1 MMLTTIK
8 VYGSLA
14 KFLGQRVFRAA
25 VDTPLEAVSFL
36 RANFQGLAA
45 HMAEYDYKILTGSL
59 ELQAGSNPE
68 QLQYPAGAGEAISII
83 PVVGGAG
90 GGSTTSI
97 LAGVALIG
105 ASLLLP
111 GAGLFG
117 TSALGSGLLAAGST
131 AAVPYVGA
139 IGVAGGAFGTAL
151 GTALSA
157 VGASLVLNGVGQ
169 MLTPTPELPTGAGSA
184 GDPASNPLSFSGI
197 QNVSRQGVAVPVV
210 YGETLVGSVVIS
222 SGINTKDD

>member
-1 MMLTTIK
+1 MLTTIK

-36 RANFQGLAA
+36 RANFEGLAA
-45 HMAEYDYKILTGSL
+45 HMAGHDYKILTGTL

-68 QLQYPAGAGEAISII
+68 QLQYPAGEGEAISIV

-90 GGSTTSI
+90 GGGTGSI
-97 LAGVALIG
+97 LAGVALVGFSLAFPGIG
-105 ASLLLP
+105 AIIGGKAMTAL
-111 GAGLFG
+111 GLFG
-117 TSALGSGLLAAGST
+117 GGL
-131 AAVPYVGA
+131 
-139 IGVAGGAFGTAL
+139 I
-151 GTALSA
+151 
-157 VGASLVLNGVGQ
+157 LNGVSQ
-169 MLTPTPELPTGAGSA
+169 MLTPTPEVPVGPGSA

-222 SGINTKDD
+222 SGINTQDD

>member
-1 MMLTTIK
+1 MLTTIK

-36 RANFQGLAA
+36 RANFDGLAA
-45 HMAEYDYKILTGSL
+45 HMAGHDYKILTGTL

-68 QLQYPAGAGEAISII
+68 QLQYPAGEGEAISIV
-83 PVVGGAG
+83 PVIGGAG

-97 LAGVALIG
+97 LAGAALIG
-105 ASLLLP
+105 ASFLFP

-117 TSALGSGLLAAGST
+117 TTSFFGVSAAGATGAGVIAGS
-131 AAVPYVGA
+131 AALTTV
-139 IGVAGGAFGTAL
+139 

-157 VGASLVLNGVGQ
+157 IGAGLVLNGVSQ
-169 MLTPTPELPTGAGSA
+169 MLTPVPDLSGSDL
-184 GDPASNPLSFSGI
+184 DPASNPLSFSGI

-222 SGINTKDD
+222 SGINTQDD

>member
-1 MMLTTIK
+1 MLTTIK

-36 RANFQGLAA
+36 RANFEGLAA
-45 HMAEYDYKILTGSL
+45 HMAGYDYKILTGTL

-68 QLQYPAGAGEAISII
+68 QLQYPAGEGEAISIV
-83 PVVGGAG
+83 PVIGGAG
-90 GGSTTSI
+90 GGGGSV
-97 LAGVALIG
+97 LAGAALIG
-105 ASLLLP
+105 ASFLLP

-117 TSALGSGLLAAGST
+117 TTGLITGATTGTFSGL
-131 AAVPYVGA
+131 AAVSGL
-139 IGVAGGAFGTAL
+139 AGTL
-151 GTALSA
+151 TTVGTALSA
-157 VGASLVLNGVGQ
+157 VGAGLVLNGVSQ
-169 MLTPTPELPTGAGSA
+169 MLTPTPETPGSDL
-184 GDPASNPLSFSGI
+184 DPASNPLSFSGI

-222 SGINTKDD
+222 SGINTQDD

>member
-1 MMLTTIK
+1 MLTTIK

-36 RANFQGLAA
+36 RANFEGLAA
-45 HMAEYDYKILTGSL
+45 HMAGYDYKILTGTL

-68 QLQYPAGAGEAISII
+68 QLQYPAGEGEAISIV
-83 PVVGGAG
+83 PVIGGAG
-90 GGSTTSI
+90 GGGGGSV
-97 LAGVALIG
+97 LAGAALIG
-105 ASLLLP
+105 ASFLFP

-117 TSALGSGLLAAGST
+117 TTGLFGAGQAALGVST
-131 AAVPYVGA
+131 LGVLNAAAV
-139 IGVAGGAFGTAL
+139 

-157 VGASLVLNGVGQ
+157 LGAGLVLNGVSQ
-169 MLTPTPELPTGAGSA
+169 MLTPTPETPGSDL
-184 GDPASNPLSFSGI
+184 DPASNPLSFSGI

-222 SGINTKDD
+222 SGINTQDD

>member
-1 MMLTTIK
+1 MLTTIK

-36 RANFQGLAA
+36 RANFEGLAA
-45 HMAEYDYKILTGSL
+45 HMAGHDYKILTGTL

-68 QLQYPAGAGEAISII
+68 QLDYPIGTDEAISIV

-90 GGSTTSI
+90 GRGTGAI
-97 LAGVALIG
+97 IAGVAIAALSFAATAGGG
-105 ASLLLP
+105 AIF
-111 GAGLFG
+111 GAAFAKNL
-117 TSALGSGLLAAGST
+117 GLLAAGQ
-131 AAVPYVGA
+131 
-139 IGVAGGAFGTAL
+139 AF
-151 GTALSA
+151 
-157 VGASLVLNGVGQ
+157 GASLVLSGVAQ
-169 MLTPTPELPTGAGSA
+169 MLTPVPDLSDSA
-184 GDPASNPLSFSGI
+184 LDPASNPLSFSGI

-222 SGINTKDD
+222 SGINTQDD

>member
-1 MMLTTIK
+1 MLTTIK

-68 QLQYPAGAGEAISII
+68 QLQYPAGEGEAISIV
-83 PVVGGAG
+83 PVIGGSG

-105 ASLLLP
+105 ASFLFP

-117 TSALGSGLLAAGST
+117 TTGLFGAGQAVVGVSSIGVLNA
-131 AAVPYVGA
+131 AAV
-139 IGVAGGAFGTAL
+139 

-157 VGASLVLNGVGQ
+157 VGAGLVLSGVGQ

-222 SGINTKDD
+222 SGINTLDD

>member
-1 MMLTTIK
+1 MLRTIK

-36 RANFQGLAA
+36 RANFDGLAA
-45 HMAEYDYKILTGSL
+45 HMAGHDYKVLTGTL

-68 QLQYPAGAGEAISII
+68 QLGFPIAADEAISIV

-90 GGSTTSI
+90 GRGTGAI
-97 LAGVALIG
+97 LAGVGLVA
-105 ASLLLP
+105 ASLLIP
-111 GAGLFG
+111 AGTTIFG
-117 TSALGSGLLAAGST
+117 SAIKATTLTSIGLTGGGLILS
-131 AAVPYVGA
+131 
-139 IGVAGGAFGTAL
+139 GVA
-151 GTALSA
+151 
-157 VGASLVLNGVGQ
+157 Q
-169 MLTPTPELPTGAGSA
+169 MLTPVPELPSSDL
-184 GDPASNPLSFSGI
+184 DPASNPLSFGGI
-197 QNVSRQGVAVPVV
+197 QNTSRQGTSVPVV

>member
-1 MMLTTIK
+1 MLTTIK

-36 RANFQGLAA
+36 RANFEGLAA
-45 HMAEYDYKILTGSL
+45 HMAGHDYKILTGTL

-68 QLQYPAGAGEAISII
+68 QLQYPVGMGEAISIV

-90 GGSTTSI
+90 GRGTRSI
-97 LAGVALIG
+97 LAGVALVGFSLAFPGIG
-105 ASLLLP
+105 KVIGGKAMT
-111 GAGLFG
+111 AIGLFG
-117 TSALGSGLLAAGST
+117 GGLILD
-131 AAVPYVGA
+131 
-139 IGVAGGAFGTAL
+139 GVA
-151 GTALSA
+151 
-157 VGASLVLNGVGQ
+157 Q
-169 MLTPTPELPTGAGSA
+169 MLTPVPDLSDSDL
-184 GDPASNPLSFSGI
+184 DPASNPISFSGI

-222 SGINTKDD
+222 SGINTQDD

>member
-1 MMLTTIK
+1 MLTTIK

-14 KFLGQRVFRAA
+14 KFLGQRVFHAA

-36 RANFQGLAA
+36 RANFEGLAA
-45 HMAEYDYKILTGSL
+45 HMAGYDYKILTGTL

-68 QLQYPAGAGEAISII
+68 QLQYPAGEGEAISIV
-83 PVVGGAG
+83 PVIGGAG
-90 GGSTTSI
+90 GGGGSV
-97 LAGVALIG
+97 LAGAALIG
-105 ASLLLP
+105 ASFLFP

-117 TSALGSGLLAAGST
+117 SSAFGVFGPLSAS
-131 AAVPYVGA
+131 A
-139 IGVAGGAFGTAL
+139 IGTLTTV

-157 VGASLVLNGVGQ
+157 VGAGLVLNGVSQ
-169 MLTPTPELPTGAGSA
+169 MLTPTPETPGSA
-184 GDPASNPLSFSGI
+184 LDPASNPLSFSGI

-222 SGINTKDD
+222 SGINTQDD

>member
-1 MMLTTIK
+1 MLTTIK

-36 RANFQGLAA
+36 RANFEGLAA
-45 HMAEYDYKILTGSL
+45 HMADYDYKVLTGTL

-68 QLQYPAGAGEAISII
+68 QLQYPVGMGEAISIV

-90 GGSTTSI
+90 GQGTGAI
-97 LAGVALIG
+97 LAGVALVGFSLAFPGIG
-105 ASLLLP
+105 AVI
-111 GAGLFG
+111 GGKAMTAIGLFG
-117 TSALGSGLLAAGST
+117 GSLILG
-131 AAVPYVGA
+131 
-139 IGVAGGAFGTAL
+139 GVA
-151 GTALSA
+151 
-157 VGASLVLNGVGQ
+157 Q
-169 MLTPTPELPTGAGSA
+169 MLTPVPDLSDSDL
-184 GDPASNPLSFSGI
+184 DPASNPISFSGI

>member
-1 MMLTTIK
+1 MLKTIK

-14 KFLGQRVFRAA
+14 KFLGQKVFRAA
-25 VDTPLEAVSFL
+25 VNTPVEAISFL
-36 RANFQGLAA
+36 RANFEGLAA
-45 HMAEYDYKILTGSL
+45 HMADYDYKVLVGTF

-68 QLQYPAGAGEAISII
+68 QLSYPAGKEEAISIV
-83 PVVGGAG
+83 PVIGGAG
-90 GGSTTSI
+90 GGGGTTAI
-97 LAGVALIG
+97 LAGAALIG
-105 ASLLLP
+105 ASFLFP

-117 TSALGSGLLAAGST
+117 TVGLFGAGQ
-131 AAVPYVGA
+131 AAV
-139 IGVAGGAFGTAL
+139 GVSSLAVLNAAAV

-157 VGASLVLNGVGQ
+157 VGAGLVLGGVAQ
-169 MLTPTPELPTGAGSA
+169 MLTPVPEIPSGEGSF

-222 SGINTKDD
+222 AGINTKDD

>member
-1 MMLTTIK
+1 MLTTIK

-36 RANFQGLAA
+36 RANFEGLAA
-45 HMAEYDYKILTGSL
+45 HMAGYDYKILTGTL

-68 QLQYPAGAGEAISII
+68 QLQYPAGEGEAISIV
-83 PVVGGAG
+83 PVIGGAG
-90 GGSTTSI
+90 GGGTGSV
-97 LAGVALIG
+97 LAGAALIG
-105 ASLLLP
+105 ASFLFP

-117 TSALGSGLLAAGST
+117 TTGLFGAGQAALGVST
-131 AAVPYVGA
+131 LGVLNAAAV
-139 IGVAGGAFGTAL
+139 

-157 VGASLVLNGVGQ
+157 VGAGLVLNGVSQ
-169 MLTPTPELPTGAGSA
+169 MLTPTPETPGSA
-184 GDPASNPLSFSGI
+184 LDPASNPLSFSGI

-222 SGINTKDD
+222 SGINTQDD

>member
-1 MMLTTIK
+1 MLTTIK

-36 RANFQGLAA
+36 RANFEGLAA
-45 HMAEYDYKILTGSL
+45 HMAGHDYKILTGTL

-68 QLQYPAGAGEAISII
+68 QLDYPIGMDEAISIV

-90 GGSTTSI
+90 GRGTGAI
-97 LAGVALIG
+97 LAGVALVA
-105 ASLLLP
+105 ASLLIP
-111 GAGLFG
+111 AGTPIFG
-117 TSALGSGLLAAGST
+117 KAITGKVLTSIGLAGGGLILS
-131 AAVPYVGA
+131 
-139 IGVAGGAFGTAL
+139 GVA
-151 GTALSA
+151 
-157 VGASLVLNGVGQ
+157 Q
-169 MLTPTPELPTGAGSA
+169 MLTPVPELSDSDL
-184 GDPASNPLSFSGI
+184 DPASNPASFSGI
-197 QNVSRQGVAVPVV
+197 QNVDRQGVAVPVV

>member
-1 MMLTTIK
+1 MLTTIK

-36 RANFQGLAA
+36 RANFEGLAA
-45 HMAEYDYKILTGSL
+45 HMAGYDYKILTGTL

-68 QLQYPAGAGEAISII
+68 QLQYPAGEGEAISIV
-83 PVVGGAG
+83 PVIGGAG

-97 LAGVALIG
+97 LAGAALIG
-105 ASLLLP
+105 ASFLFP

-117 TSALGSGLLAAGST
+117 TTSFFGASAAT
-131 AAVPYVGA
+131 A
-139 IGVAGGAFGTAL
+139 GVAGTL
-151 GTALSA
+151 TTVGTALSA
-157 VGASLVLNGVGQ
+157 IGAGLVLNGVSQ
-169 MLTPTPELPTGAGSA
+169 MLTPTPETPGSA
-184 GDPASNPLSFSGI
+184 LDPASNPLSFSGI